1 MMQLRFLVVD
11 DEERFRA
18 NMVKLLTA
26 KGMLA
31 EGAAGADEAL
41 AALRRT
47 RPDVV
52 LLDVRMPGTDGVAA
66 LPGIRALAPEADVI
80 VLTGHASVDDA
91 VELLARGASEYMVKP
106 CTVDD
111 VLETVTVVRD
121 RRGAGRA

>member
-1 MMQLRFLVVD
+1 M
-11 DEERFRA
+11 
-18 NMVKLLTA
+18 
-26 KGMLA
+26 
-31 EGAAGADEAL
+31 
-41 AALRRT
+41 
-47 RPDVV
+47 
-52 LLDVRMPGTDGVAA
+52 AA

-111 VLETVTVVRD
+111 VLDTVTVVRD